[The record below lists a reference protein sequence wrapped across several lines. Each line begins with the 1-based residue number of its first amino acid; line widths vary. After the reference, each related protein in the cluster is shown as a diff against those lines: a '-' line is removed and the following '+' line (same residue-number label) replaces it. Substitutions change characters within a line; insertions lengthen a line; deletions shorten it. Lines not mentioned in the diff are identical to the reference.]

1 MATRKKKLISRPA
14 PWFHARCVTSS
25 QSSQFAIIGL
35 SFEIIFGTCIE
46 RGEQIQKCLTYSKP
60 PFDNYFNISKAVY
73 PSVNLPSL
81 LIDITVKFLKTAGEK
96 SDGSNSS
103 STLEQNVS

>member
-1 MATRKKKLISRPA
+1 MVPRSLCNKLTVI
-14 PWFHARCVTSS
+14 
-25 QSSQFAIIGL
+25 FAIVGL

-103 STLEQNVS
+103 STLEQNVSHSTTFEI